1 MDIDPSIS
9 SNTRRIPSTNE
20 PQPSMMVATSSKVDL
35 AAAALQEVPA
45 ALLES
50 QGEDLV
56 YIVDFPT
63 QVIA

>member
-1 MDIDPSIS
+1 
-9 SNTRRIPSTNE
+9 
-20 PQPSMMVATSSKVDL
+20 MMVCDKLSRVDL